1 MEILLK
7 KYGKK
12 NNFVHEKSIADPWKF
27 EDL

>member
-7 KYGKK
+7 KIWEK